1 MSFGSAFP
9 ERMNSFA
16 PSLRS
21 TVASPPSIGALAKTT
36 CAVGMHVMLAGNRLP
51 ERMNRFTTARATIG
65 AQRTYFTR
73 GLATIAATVMRVID
87 VLVHFSHARC
97 VPRRTKN
104 EKLKRDTG
112 IIPGFASTASSG
124 R

>member
-1 MSFGSAFP
+1 MSLGSAFP

-21 TVASPPSIGALAKTT
+21 TVASLPSSGALAKTT
-36 CAVGMHVMLAGNRLP
+36 CAVGMDFMLAGNRLP
-51 ERMNRFTTARATIG
+51 ERMNRFTMATATMG
-65 AQRTYFTR
+65 ARRTYVKGR
-73 GLATIAATVMRVID
+73 LATIAATVMRVID
-87 VLVHFSHARC
+87 VLVVFSHARC

-112 IIPGFASTASSG
+112 ILATLSCSAP
-124 R
+124 RP